1 MQDKDL
7 RDRVAGCVY
16 GAIIGD
22 IFRGVDSDTMQ
33 PIISDTFSLDVQD
46 CIRYMRYM
54 NEYSQVRH
62 SQGRLPMV
70 EYVGHGVVTLL
81 PAMLLYRKS
90 MLDSALGEHTG
101 KFYPQPYLAACQ
113 AVYDTVYMKRGR
125 TSWMM
130 AKASENGS
138 ESLAGL
144 CDEWNVAVALA
155 REAYAFPDSL
165 VLAQN
170 ADCRGTTVGM
180 LAGARFGLHSIP
192 GKWLSAVPVE
202 IKGIVGKFINMA
214 LNSDSKVSEVC

>member
-1 MQDKDL
+1 MVENNDL
-7 RDRVAGCVY
+7 RDRLAGCVY

-22 IFRGVDSDTMQ
+22 LFRGVDQETMQ

-46 CIRYMRYM
+46 CIRYM
-54 NEYSQVRH
+54 NEYAGGAYPV
-62 SQGRLPMV
+62 V
-70 EYVGHGVVTLL
+70 EYDGKGVVTLL
-81 PAMLLYRKS
+81 PDMLVFRRS
-90 MLDSALGEHTG
+90 MLNSALGKHTG
-101 KFYPQPYLAACQ
+101 YFYRQPYLAACQ
-113 AVYDTVYMKRGR
+113 AIYDTVYMNQGR
-125 TSWMM
+125 TTWIRLNGPQ
-130 AKASENGS
+130 NGS
-138 ESLAGL
+138 EGLTGL

-170 ADCRGTTVGM
+170 SECRGTTVGM

-214 LNSDSKVSEVC
+214 LNSDKKVSEVC

>member
-7 RDRVAGCVY
+7 KDRVAGCVY

-22 IFRGVDSDTMQ
+22 LFRGVDSDTMQ

-46 CIRYMRYM
+46 CIRYM
-54 NEYSQVRH
+54 NEYSQGRH
-62 SQGRLPMV
+62 SMV
-70 EYVGHGVVTLL
+70 EYVGRGVVTLL
-81 PAMLLYRKS
+81 PDMLLYRKS
-90 MLDSALGEHTG
+90 MLDRALGEHTG

-113 AVYDTVYMKRGR
+113 AVYDTVYMQRG
-125 TSWMM
+125 SAPWMM

-144 CDEWNVAVALA
+144 CDEWSVAVALA

>member
-1 MQDKDL
+1 MVENNDL
-7 RDRVAGCVY
+7 RDRLAGCVY

-22 IFRGVDSDTMQ
+22 LFRGVDQETMQ

-46 CIRYMRYM
+46 CIRYM
-54 NEYSQVRH
+54 NEYANGAYPV
-62 SQGRLPMV
+62 V
-70 EYVGHGVVTLL
+70 EYDGTGVVTLL
-81 PAMLLYRKS
+81 PDMLVFGRS
-90 MLDSALGEHTG
+90 MLDSAMGKHTG
-101 KFYPQPYLAACQ
+101 KFYQQPYLAACQ
-113 AVYDTVYMKRGR
+113 AIYDTVYMNQGR
-125 TSWMM
+125 TTWIRLNGPQ
-130 AKASENGS
+130 NGS
-138 ESLAGL
+138 ESLTGL

-170 ADCRGTTVGM
+170 SECRGTTVGM

-214 LNSDSKVSEVC
+214 LNSDKKVSEVC

>member
-1 MQDKDL
+1 MVENNDL
-7 RDRVAGCVY
+7 RDRLAGCVY

-22 IFRGVDSDTMQ
+22 LFRGVDQETMQ

-46 CIRYMRYM
+46 CIRYM
-54 NEYSQVRH
+54 NEYASGAYPV
-62 SQGRLPMV
+62 V
-70 EYVGHGVVTLL
+70 EYDGKGVVTLL
-81 PAMLLYRKS
+81 PDMLVFGRS
-90 MLDSALGEHTG
+90 MLDSAMGKHTG
-101 KFYPQPYLAACQ
+101 KFYQQPYLAACQ
-113 AVYDTVYMKRGR
+113 AIYDTVYMNQGR
-125 TSWMM
+125 TTWIRL
-130 AKASENGS
+130 KGPQKGS
-138 ESLAGL
+138 QSLAGL

-170 ADCRGTTVGM
+170 SECRGTTVGM